1 MTEFVVSPVLSVLF
15 AKLLFPELHNF
26 ATREGVL
33 SKLKKWEKTLKMID
47 AHHALL
53 IDAEEKNLT
62 NGAVK
67 MWLDE
72 LLDLAYDAE
81 DILDE
86 YATEA
91 LRRKLKMEEHQG
103 STSRARKLIPACCFG
118 FTPSSLWSD
127 FSMRSKIDDV
137 TSRLDVTELGLVEI
151 AGRRSNASQQRLPTT
166 CLPIEPVV
174 YGRDEDRA
182 KILEMVLRHD
192 EPSGVN
198 FGVIPIVGMG
208 GIGKTTLAQQ
218 VYNDKKVEDFN
229 PKAWSA
235 ILELITFSSCDVKEY
250 GAVQNRLKDA
260 LNGKKFLI
268 ILDDVWS
275 RSYESWESLKAPF
288 MVGAPGS
295 KIIVTTRSTEV
306 ALTMRPHER
315 YDLKLLSDDDCWS
328 MFAKHAFNSR
338 GNSAHWNLD
347 MIREKVTLGGLLY
360 YKETEDEWMDILNN
374 KVWDLKAN
382 ILPVLRLSYYHLP
395 SHLKRCF
402 AYCAILP
409 KDYEFEVKEI
419 VFLWMAEGLIQQSS
433 NNEQLEELGGEYFHD
448 LLSRSIFQI
457 SSTDSSKFIM
467 HDLVNDLALMVSEK
481 LSFRLEGEMEFSNQL
496 KVYEKTRYASHICH
510 EYNDKRKFEVFN
522 DAMHLR
528 TRLSVPQINDWV
540 QNCYISNKVVFD
552 LLSRFKKLRV
562 LSLQKYYIVELPDS
576 IGGLRLIRYLNLS
589 NCKIRSLPE
598 SVNSMCNLQTLIL
611 RNFRELL
618 KWPYSMGN
626 LIHLRHLDILGAY
639 SIKEMPMGIGKW
651 ENLRTLSNFIVGID
665 SKSSLKDLKHLKF
678 LCGELHIS
686 RLENVID
693 FEDMDVILSD
703 KKDIKVLLLEW
714 GYLFDYS
721 QDEVPE
727 KLTITCYEGSKF
739 PSWVGDRSFSKMTV
753 LKLED
758 CKKCTSLP
766 SLGVLG
772 SLKSLTIKGM
782 MGIKSI
788 GFEFYGEHCSNPFQS
803 LMTLSFETLEE
814 WKVWDPVIENGSF
827 PKLQELSIVN
837 CSKLSKRL
845 PNNLSSLKKL
855 VIYRCEQL
863 VVSLSNMPR
872 LCELNIDGCKKIVCS
887 GLSYYESLES
897 MSLSNTSEF
906 GDWPRQEFRKV
917 QSLTIEGCEELIE
930 QWQNEIFLEKPLQG
944 LHSLTSLREL
954 NFKHCNTLTTL
965 LEGIKQKNAH
975 VEELRIERYCE
986 KLQCLWDDDNED
998 TCSSSSSM
1006 MHKENFNTTTSHLEY
1021 LFILGCQS
1029 LTFLPSIDQLRTLFI
1044 SNCSKLTTLSLT
1056 GHLPVALKHLK
1067 IDRCSELTALLPKGQ
1082 LPETLET
1089 LYIDYCEKLESI
1101 VEKFHN
1107 NKALY
1112 EISIFGCR
1120 KLKSLPEGL
1129 ETLSSLRSMQ
1139 IINCGGIASFP
1150 NGGFPDSN
1158 LRVRLCGTDKLQAL
1172 PSAIQSL
1179 SSLVLIDCPNMSL
1192 SVEGL
1197 PTNLVSLSIHGLHQ
1211 YKPLTEWGLHNLI
1224 SLRELDISG
1233 EPDGESFQ
1241 GEDMR
1246 ITLPVTLT
1254 KLEIKGFPKLNYLP
1268 FSYCTEL
1275 TSLPSLPSSLL
1286 RLNIYGC
1293 PKLT

>member
-1 MTEFVVSPVLSVLF
+1 MAEFVVSPVLSVLF
-15 AKLLFPELHNF
+15 AKLLSPELHNF

-47 AHHALL
+47 ALL

-137 TSRLDVTELGLVEI
+137 TSRLDDLCKQRTELGLVEI
-151 AGRRSNASQQRLPTT
+151 AGRRSNTSQQRLPTT

-229 PKAWSA
+229 PKAWVCVSDDFDVLRISKA

-328 MFAKHAFNSR
+328 MFAKHAFNIR

-347 MIREKVTLGGLLY
+347 MIRETVVQKCKGLPLAAKTLGGLLY
-360 YKETEDEWMDILNN
+360 YKETEDEWMDILNS

-419 VFLWMAEGLIQQSS
+419 GS
-433 NNEQLEELGGEYFHD
+433 N
-448 LLSRSIFQI
+448 
-457 SSTDSSKFIM
+457 
-467 HDLVNDLALMVSEK
+467 
-481 LSFRLEGEMEFSNQL
+481 
-496 KVYEKTRYASHICH
+496 
-510 EYNDKRKFEVFN
+510 
-522 DAMHLR
+522 
-528 TRLSVPQINDWV
+528 
-540 QNCYISNKVVFD
+540 
-552 LLSRFKKLRV
+552 
-562 LSLQKYYIVELPDS
+562 
-576 IGGLRLIRYLNLS
+576 
-589 NCKIRSLPE
+589 
-598 SVNSMCNLQTLIL
+598 
-611 RNFRELL
+611 
-618 KWPYSMGN
+618 
-626 LIHLRHLDILGAY
+626 GAY

-678 LCGELHIS
+678 LRGELHIS

-703 KKDIKVLLLEW
+703 KIDIKVLLLEW

-727 KLTITCYEGSKF
+727 KVLLMLRPHRNLEELTITCYEGSKF

-788 GFEFYGEHCSNPFQS
+788 GSEFYGEHCSNPFQS
-803 LMTLSFETLEE
+803 LVTLSFETLEE
-814 WKVWDPVIENGSF
+814 WEVWDPVIENESF

-837 CSKLSKRL
+837 CPKLSKRL

-855 VIYRCEQL
+855 VIYRCQL

-975 VEELRIERYCE
+975 VEELRIESACG
-986 KLQCLWDDDNED
+986 
-998 TCSSSSSM
+998 M
-1006 MHKENFNTTTSHLEY
+1006 MIMR
-1021 LFILGCQS
+1021 ILV
-1029 LTFLPSIDQLRTLFI
+1029 LLHR
-1044 SNCSKLTTLSLT
+1044 
-1056 GHLPVALKHLK
+1056 HLPVALKHLK

-1139 IINCGGIASFP
+1139 IINCGGFASFP

-1254 KLEIKGFPKLNYLP
+1254 KLEIKDTMLM
-1268 FSYCTEL
+1268 
-1275 TSLPSLPSSLL
+1275 LL
-1286 RLNIYGC
+1286 DLSN
-1293 PKLT
+1293 PDLFNSVDA